1 MTVSFNPSKP
11 RRFDDFDR
19 EDGAGVDVVG
29 GDATVGEVG
38 WPAELPGLT

>member
-11 RRFDDFDR
+11 RRFDDLDR